1 MSDTA
6 PEPAALHA
14 VTPDESTSPPKR
26 ASRRSTGAN
35 ATPKKRAR
43 RTKNWK
49 PAFLTALAMW
59 PDVSKACEAAGISRR
74 TAYRE
79 RQADEDFAL
88 AWHDAMN
95 VSLDKVEAAL
105 IERALKSDTTAAIF
119 LLKSHRRDV
128 YGDNLKLEHSGKIT
142 HDLETLDDEQLD
154 KVIAGLEDVA

>member
-6 PEPAALHA
+6 PERTAFHA
-14 VTPDESTSPPKR
+14 VTPNDTTSPPKR
-26 ASRRSTGAN
+26 ATRRSTGAN

-43 RTKNWK
+43 VRNWK
-49 PAFLTALAMW
+49 PAFLAALAAW

-88 AWHDAMN
+88 AWHDAIN
-95 VSLDKVEAAL
+95 VSLDQVEAAL

-128 YGDNLKLEHSGKIT
+128 YGDNLKLEHSGRIG
-142 HDLETLDDEQLD
+142 HDLEGLTDEQLD
-154 KVIAGLEDVA
+154 KVAQGLEALP